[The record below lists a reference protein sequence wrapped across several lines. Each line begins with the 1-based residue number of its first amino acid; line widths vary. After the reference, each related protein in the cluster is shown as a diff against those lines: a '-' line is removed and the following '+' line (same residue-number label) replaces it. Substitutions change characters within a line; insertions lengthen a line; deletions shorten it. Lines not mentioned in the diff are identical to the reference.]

1 MAWRSTRILHI
12 LANLQLPG
20 RRGMMKY
27 TIGSFL
33 GMLAVCSTSV
43 DAGEFYL
50 GASTGIMDAS
60 FDEAVNAGILAGS

>member
-1 MAWRSTRILHI
+1 
-12 LANLQLPG
+12 
-20 RRGMMKY
+20 MMKY